1 MQGDI
6 RFFTFE
12 CILVIYILLSQG
24 VIAEKFIVP
33 SLRNIG
39 KRYTLP
45 KALIG
50 LLIAICVT
58 LPELFICTISFQEH
72 GVKLVEVGVAC
83 NLGGVAFS
91 MSCVPAFAY
100 LINYGFFKCG
110 DDDVKLV
117 AISSIEKARL
127 KWHILRDALF
137 VDTSILLYYLQLA
150 DGAITFSQVVL

>member
-1 MQGDI
+1 
-6 RFFTFE
+6 
-12 CILVIYILLSQG
+12 
-24 VIAEKFIVP
+24 
-33 SLRNIG
+33 
-39 KRYTLP
+39 
-45 KALIG
+45 
-50 LLIAICVT
+50 
-58 LPELFICTISFQEH
+58 
-72 GVKLVEVGVAC
+72 
-83 NLGGVAFS
+83 